1 MRPDVYLYQ
10 KKYLEKCPN
19 FFQIFQRWICA
30 KSGCQF
36 GTELANLLYQNMM
49 LSFFMLKQNSAIVQ
63 TNYSKKELESKF
75 ENNEDIIIEVYD
87 ILDEYDRLTNAA
99 EIEMKKLEVNQ

>member
-1 MRPDVYLYQ
+1 
-10 KKYLEKCPN
+10 
-19 FFQIFQRWICA
+19 
-30 KSGCQF
+30 
-36 GTELANLLYQNMM
+36 M